1 MRKGF
6 WIMLLAAIVC
16 GNTAVAQVSESPELA
31 TKIKNEGLNNSKI
44 EEISQYLTDLM
55 GSRLTASQQ
64 KRRAEGLLVKKLNEF
79 GLSNPRAEFAYE
91 FTRGGWDVVKTY
103 AAMTK
108 PYYCAFSVNPK
119 AWSGSTDG
127 LVKGEC
133 IVFDASTKESLEQYR
148 GKIAGKI
155 LLMPATQTYTMNF
168 NPLATR
174 YTEEQLE
181 ALTQDNRVQNTISP
195 AGPPTGGGGRMPRQA
210 VDFAA
215 MMELRQLT
223 AELLANEKPLCVV
236 TGRGTFN
243 VPSGTGVN
251 YKVGDPEPTPEIM
264 MPIEDHG
271 RMVRLIEKGEK
282 VEMELELINKFT
294 DDQEVHNV
302 YAEIPGTDKK
312 LKDEIVLLGGHF
324 DSWHGG
330 TGAADNASGCIVM
343 IEAMRILKTL
353 GIQPKRTIRLALWGG
368 EEQGLFGS
376 RGYLEQNLYKN
387 QQKLPGY
394 DKFALYLNMDNGSG
408 RFRGIYLERNDAAF
422 PFFEAWMKYIE
433 PLGFNYLSPRSTG
446 STDHVTFNRV
456 GLPSY
461 QFIQDVLEY
470 NRTYH
475 TIMDTYERLSLGDLR
490 LDATIVA
497 WLAICA
503 ANDPG
508 KIPANEEAL
517 NQQQFR
523 LGGPGGPMPGGPQ
536 GAPQGGRPQGAPQG
550 APQGGPL
557 PVVM

>member
-1 MRKGF
+1 MS
-6 WIMLLAAIVC
+6 LLALVC
-16 GNTAVAQVSESPELA
+16 GNVVNAQVSESPELA
-31 TKIKNEGLNNSKI
+31 SKIKDEGLNRSKI
-44 EEISQYLTDLM
+44 EEISQYMTDLL

-64 KRRAEGLLVKKLNEF
+64 KRRAESLVIKKLGEL

-103 AAMTK
+103 AAMTA

-119 AWSGSTDG
+119 AWSGSTAG

-133 IVFDASTKESLEQYR
+133 IIFDVQSKDDLEKYR

-155 LLMPATQTYTMNF
+155 LLQPSTQQYNISF
-168 NPLATR
+168 NPLASR

-181 ALTQDNRVQNTISP
+181 AMLLDNRASSLVSGNAQMRP
-195 AGPPTGGGGRMPRQA
+195 GAGYPRQPY
-210 VDFAA
+210 DRNAA
-215 MMELRQLT
+215 MELRNLT
-223 AELLANEKPLCVV
+223 NELLAAEKPLCIV

-243 VPSGTGVN
+243 VPSGTGVS

-271 RMVRLIEKGEK
+271 RMVRLIQSGEK

-302 YAEIPGTDKK
+302 YAEIPGTDPK
-312 LKDEIVLLGGHF
+312 LKDEIVLIGGHL

-343 IEAMRILKTL
+343 IEAMRILKEL

-368 EEQGLFGS
+368 EEQGLYGS
-376 RGYLEQNLYKN
+376 RGYLENYLYQGGK
-387 QQKLPGY
+387 KLPGF

-433 PLGFNYLSPRSTG
+433 PLGFQYLSPRTTG
-446 STDHVTFNRV
+446 STDHVSFVRV
-456 GLPSY
+456 GLPAY

-475 TIMDTYERLSLGDLR
+475 TIMDTYERLSLGDLT

-497 WLAICA
+497 WLSICA

-508 KIPANEEAL
+508 RIPVAPVTPN
-517 NQQQFR
+517 
-523 LGGPGGPMPGGPQ
+523 PMM
-536 GAPQGGRPQGAPQG
+536 R
-550 APQGGPL
+550 
-557 PVVM
+557 